1 MNSNFIRHPALW
13 GVAAFLAGGMV
24 FQAGRANAGAQ
35 VLNNPLPPVTA
46 RQASVFSE
54 GGAPV
59 GTVAPSLRQL
69 DAQFADLVEDVSKS
83 VVHIR
88 TEVGSNGMGQGS
100 GVIIR
105 QDGWIV
111 TNDHVVNGATN
122 VTVILPN
129 GKEYKGKVFES
140 DDDRNDLAVV
150 KIDAKDLPTAKL
162 ADSLAVR
169 PGEYAIAVGAP
180 FGLENTVTIGHI
192 SAVGRMNNASGAMGE
207 VRNYFNM
214 IQTDAPIN
222 PGNSG
227 GPLLNIDGEV
237 VGINTSIFS
246 PSSGFG
252 GGANAGI
259 GFAIPSNQVAFVADL
274 LINNKKLTRGYLNVG
289 MATLKP
295 YELEEAKLSGGVRID
310 GVVPGGAAAKAG
322 LQKNDVITKIGSY
335 GIKDDQDLLNTML
348 RYAPGETVA
357 VQVVRNGKTITKD
370 VKIDGKLL
378 QPVATQGSGQ
388 RDRMQPRELPNFPEL
403 PDFNFEDWFGRNR
416 GEQPSE
422 RPQPKET
429 RKVGSPAKLGV
440 QFTEVDAGA
449 KATYQLP
456 ENIQGAVIVA
466 VEPGSIAASL
476 GMKPG
481 DVVTKLGDKEI
492 TKGSDL
498 VEAMKAFKV
507 GDSTMIT
514 FNRFSKG
521 SNMQMV
527 QTITF

>member
-1 MNSNFIRHPALW
+1 MNSNFFRHPALW
-13 GVAAFLAGGMV
+13 ATAAFLAGGLV
-24 FQAGRANAGAQ
+24 FQAGRANAGAP
-35 VLNNPLPPVTA
+35 VMTNPLPAVTG

-54 GGAPV
+54 GAAAPSA
-59 GTVAPSLRQL
+59 VAPSLKQL
-69 DAQFADLVEDVSKS
+69 DSQFAELVEDVSRS

-88 TEVGSNGMGQGS
+88 TEVGNSGMGQGS

-111 TNDHVVNGATN
+111 TNDHVVNGATS

-129 GKEYKGKVFES
+129 GREYKGKVFES
-140 DDDRNDLAVV
+140 DDDRNDLAVI
-150 KIDAKDLPTAKL
+150 KIEAKDLPTAKL
-162 ADSLAVR
+162 ADSSAVR

-246 PSSGFG
+246 PSAGFG

-259 GFAIPSNQVAFVADL
+259 GFAIPSNQVSFVADL
-274 LINNKKLTRGYLNVG
+274 LMNNKKLTRGYLNVA

-295 YELEEAKLSGGVRID
+295 YELEEAKLSGGVRIEA
-310 GVVPGGAAAKAG
+310 VQPGGAAAKAG
-322 LQKNDVITKIGSY
+322 LQKSDIITKIGSY

-357 VQVVRNGKTITKD
+357 VQVVRNGKLVTKE
-370 VKIDGKLL
+370 VKIDGKLI
-378 QPVATQGSGQ
+378 QQVASGQ
-388 RDRMQPRELPNFPEL
+388 RRQNQPNQIPNLPEL
-403 PDFNFEDWFGRNR
+403 PDFNFEDWFNRDRNDGDAER
-416 GEQPSE
+416 MQPEES
-422 RPQPKET
+422 
-429 RKVGSPAKLGV
+429 RKKGDPAKLGV
-440 QFTEVDAGA
+440 QFTEVDASTR
-449 KATYQLP
+449 ATFQLP
-456 ENIQGAVIVA
+456 DNQKGAVVVA
-466 VEPGSIAASL
+466 VEPGSVAARL
-476 GMKPG
+476 GLKPG
-481 DVVTKLGDKEI
+481 DVVTKLGEKAIE
-492 TKGSDL
+492 KGSDL
-498 VEAMKAFKV
+498 VEAVKGYKV
-507 GDSTMIT
+507 GDSTMIS
-514 FNRFSKG
+514 FSRFDKNG
-521 SNMQMV
+521 TMQMA
-527 QTITF
+527 QTVTF